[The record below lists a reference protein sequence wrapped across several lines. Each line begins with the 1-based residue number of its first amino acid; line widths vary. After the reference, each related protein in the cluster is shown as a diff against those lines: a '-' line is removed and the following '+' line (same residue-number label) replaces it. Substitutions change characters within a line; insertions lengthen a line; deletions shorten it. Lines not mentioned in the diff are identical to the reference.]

1 MPFGY
6 IFCTVSSS
14 SIALSLLYLF
24 ELEKLSIFDFRK
36 LLSSLTVLYFQSDES
51 IGERSMVIVACLV
64 YILIAMIVLIIDE
77 SILETGLE
85 EAYRS
90 FNNSATEFL
99 NQQGLRSS

>member
-1 MPFGY
+1 MFY
-6 IFCTVSSS
+6 
-14 SIALSLLYLF
+14 LLCL
-24 ELEKLSIFDFRK
+24 LRK
-36 LLSSLTVLYFQSDES
+36 LLSSLTVLYFKSDES

-90 FNNSATEFL
+90 FNSSATQFL
-99 NQQGLRSS
+99 HQQGLRSS